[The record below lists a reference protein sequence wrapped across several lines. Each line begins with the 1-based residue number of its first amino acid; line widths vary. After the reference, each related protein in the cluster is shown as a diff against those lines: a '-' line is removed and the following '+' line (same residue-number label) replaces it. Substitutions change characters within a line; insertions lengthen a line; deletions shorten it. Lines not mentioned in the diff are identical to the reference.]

1 MDGVF
6 FSIHFCL
13 PFIQMAQMT
22 QLDYLSGPKYFRLDQ
37 LEKETEFATSEEL
50 DNNKRFKLIQMRN
63 EGVPEFKHL
72 QMIPTDER
80 FITDDVFEVKYIFVF
95 KK

>member
-6 FSIHFCL
+6 FSIHFC
-13 PFIQMAQMT
+13 
-22 QLDYLSGPKYFRLDQ
+22 FRLDQ
-37 LEKETEFATSEEL
+37 LEKETEFAISEEL

-72 QMIPTDER
+72 QMIPTDEK